1 MSSEPR
7 KLKICHVITRM
18 IVGGAQENT
27 LLTCLGHLRKGHEVV
42 LVTGPSPGR
51 EGRLLAH
58 VDFPEFEIVEMP
70 ELVRELNPVRDLE
83 AYGRLK
89 RFFREQNFDVVHT
102 HSSKAGVV
110 GRFAARAAGIPV
122 VVHTVHGQ
130 AFHPYEKGWRN
141 SRYTLSERRAA

>member
-89 RFFREQNFDVVHT
+89 RFFRERNFDVVHT
-102 HSSKAGVV
+102 HRRSTRMKRGGGTPSTSS
-110 GRFAARAAGIPV
+110 PN
-122 VVHTVHGQ
+122 
-130 AFHPYEKGWRN
+130 GWPRN
-141 SRYTLSERRAA
+141 SATRFTRSRRR

>member
-27 LLTCLGHLRKGHEVV
+27 LLTCLGHLKKGHEVV

-58 VDFPEFEIVEMP
+58 VDS
-70 ELVRELNPVRDLE
+70 R
-83 AYGRLK
+83 
-89 RFFREQNFDVVHT
+89 
-102 HSSKAGVV
+102 SS
-110 GRFAARAAGIPV
+110 RSSRC
-122 VVHTVHGQ
+122 
-130 AFHPYEKGWRN
+130 RN
-141 SRYTLSERRAA
+141 WFGS